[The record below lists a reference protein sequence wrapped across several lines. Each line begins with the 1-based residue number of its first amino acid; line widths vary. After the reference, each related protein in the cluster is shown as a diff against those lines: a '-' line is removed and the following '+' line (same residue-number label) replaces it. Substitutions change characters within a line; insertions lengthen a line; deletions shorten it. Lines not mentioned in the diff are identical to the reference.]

1 MADETITVRITAT
14 GQTIDVVVLSK
25 RAARIEVVV
34 GQGIHNVRCELLPTR
49 NRMAYAGSVRGRE
62 IVYERTPEQVQ
73 ADIDRL
79 NPTLRN
85 TRRRR

>member
-1 MADETITVRITAT
+1 MADETITVRVTAT
-14 GQTIDVVVLSK
+14 GQTMDVVVLSK

-34 GQGIHNVRCELLPTR
+34 GKGIHNVRCELLPTR

-79 NPTLRN
+79 NPALRN
-85 TRRRR
+85 TTRRR